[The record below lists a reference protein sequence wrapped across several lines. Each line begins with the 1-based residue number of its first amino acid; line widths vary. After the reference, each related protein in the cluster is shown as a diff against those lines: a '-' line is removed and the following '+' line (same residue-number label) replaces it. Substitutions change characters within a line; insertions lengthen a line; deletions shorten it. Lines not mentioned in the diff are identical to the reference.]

1 MKTTKY
7 FIGLLMAF
15 AWMGC
20 SKEDDNKE
28 DIKLSVSDEIFYA
41 NHFAKATHD
50 KTVVFLFITAS
61 LHYVPKNRN
70 KRFTQK
76 QIIKPYYLF

>member
-41 NHFAKATHD
+41 NHFAKAT
-50 KTVVFLFITAS
+50 LEEI
-61 LHYVPKNRN
+61 
-70 KRFTQK
+70 
-76 QIIKPYYLF
+76 

>member
-28 DIKLSVSDEIFYA
+28 DIKLSVSEEIFYA
-41 NHFAKATHD
+41 NHFAKATLEEIYLWNEEIAD
-50 KTVVFLFITAS
+50 KLESIDPETNED
-61 LHYVPKNRN
+61 P
-70 KRFTQK
+70 
-76 QIIKPYYLF
+76 